1 MMISWNLI
9 SLPILVINTLLL
21 LNIHHLLSG
30 SSFPALDSSS
40 HSSYPLTHP
49 RPLLTLFLPSS
60 SILTLYLSSY
70 TPSPFPPPQFLPP
83 SPLNTHSPFPL
94 PSLLL
99 NSYPIPLLL
108 HPLSFPSSFP
118 PPQFLPYSS
127 PLTSYTHSPY
137 PQLLTSS
144 FLFPPLNYLFLLYFL
159 CRKYT
164 Y

>member
-1 MMISWNLI
+1 MISWNLI

-21 LNIHHLLSG
+21 LNIHHLSSG
-30 SSFPALDSSS
+30 SGFPGLDPSS
-40 HSSYPLTHP
+40 HNSYPL
-49 RPLLTLFLPSS
+49 
-60 SILTLYLSSY
+60 IN
-70 TPSPFPPPQFLPP
+70 TPSPFPLP
-83 SPLNTHSPFPL
+83 SLLTLYHSSYTHSPFPL
-94 PSLLL
+94 PSLPL

-144 FLFPPLNYLFLLYFL
+144 FLFPTLNYFFLLYL
-159 CRKYT
+159 LGRKYT
-164 Y
+164 C